1 MRLFTFALFPL
12 ALVWLTGCS
21 TNSAATRNADEGR
34 VVPAG
39 ENASVGHLT
48 FSVVDSQIL
57 TQLGDEANPRIPHD
71 RFVVVEIGV
80 SNSSNV
86 DNPIPGIDLVADSGK
101 TYNELTDGTG
111 VANWLGIVRHVGPAQ
126 TERGE
131 VVFDAPAA
139 HYKLRFSDETMES
152 EILADLPL
160 SYSHEK
166 INDSIIPAPELP
178 DLAAPPGAPKSK

>member
-1 MRLFTFALFPL
+1 MRLLTSAVFCLTLVL
-12 ALVWLTGCS
+12 AGCS
-21 TNSAATRNADEGR
+21 GNAGTAKSDDTR

-39 ENASVGHLT
+39 EEATVGHLT

-57 TQLGDEANPRIPHD
+57 TQLGDEATPRIPRD
-71 RFVVVEIGV
+71 RFIVVQIAV

-86 DNPIPGIDLVADSGK
+86 DNPIPGIELVSDSGR
-101 TYNELTDGTG
+101 TYDELTDGTG
-111 VANWLGIVRHVGPAQ
+111 VTNWLGIVRHVGPNQ

-131 VVFDAPAA
+131 IAFDAPAA
-139 HYKLRFSDETMES
+139 HYKLKFSDESMEK

-166 INDSIIPAPELP
+166 LNDSLLPNTDLPDVPAP
-178 DLAAPPGAPKSK
+178 APALKTK